1 MPPKNDAKPEPEQ
14 TEDNPSSEKKGI
26 PKLYIL
32 LGFVALIL
40 FQTILLTFM
49 LPGSPKLP
57 ADGGQP
63 GIEYNPDSPNVRTV
77 DPTIDPAVLKPDE
90 IEVKIGDSF
99 EVATPSPK
107 SVDKTDIYTV
117 QFYAR
122 IKKDEESKFTPLYEQ
137 NAQTIRYEIRTVLN
151 KAELA
156 DKQDPNQ
163 TKIRHQVEVK
173 INDILGKAYIKRIIT
188 PEYKFDTI

>member
-1 MPPKNDAKPEPEQ
+1 MAPKNDAKPEPEQ
-14 TEDNPSSEKKGI
+14 TEESPSEKREI

-32 LGFVALIL
+32 LGFVAIIL
-40 FQTILLTFM
+40 FQTILLTFL

-57 ADGGQP
+57 AEDTSGDASFNTPKGGAPDVGPMQDP
-63 GIEYNPDSPNVRTV
+63 GILRE
-77 DPTIDPAVLKPDE
+77 DE
-90 IEVKIGDSF
+90 IEVEIGEVF
-99 EVATPSPK
+99 EISTPSPK
-107 SVDKTDIYTV
+107 SPEKSDIYTV

-122 IKKDEESKFTPLYEQ
+122 IKKSDEPKFTPLYDL
-137 NAQTIRYEIRTVLN
+137 NKKTIRWEIRTVLN

-173 INDILGKAYIKRIIT
+173 INDILGKPYIKKIIT